1 MSKLHQKILKIIN
14 AALILS
20 ALGLVLWLANL
31 NFPRS
36 GQIVITAALGKDL
49 PAFTRL
55 GPDVRLK
62 MENGWQAVLENP
74 VYFDL
79 RSLPWF
85 IRARVY
91 LTYRENGR
99 RLEGLGG
106 QTGPGW
112 QYEVKKPLA
121 VSNLADGIKQAI
133 FDFDLAKLYSPKN
146 VRRFLIATEQTPG
159 GELKIK
165 ELKIILSR

>member
-1 MSKLHQKILKIIN
+1 MEKKFLKIIK
-14 AALILS
+14 AVLIVA

-36 GQIVITAALGKDL
+36 GQIVIQAEVGKESRAI
-49 PAFTRL
+49 PRL

-62 MENGWQAVLENP
+62 LENGRPAVLENP

-79 RSLPWF
+79 RALPWF

-91 LTYRENGR
+91 LVYQEDGR
-99 RLEGLGG
+99 QLEGLGG

-121 VSNLADGIKQAI
+121 QADLQDGFKQAI
-133 FDFDLAKLYSPKN
+133 FDFDLTKLYSQKN
-146 VRRFLIATEQTPG
+146 VKRFLIATSQAPG